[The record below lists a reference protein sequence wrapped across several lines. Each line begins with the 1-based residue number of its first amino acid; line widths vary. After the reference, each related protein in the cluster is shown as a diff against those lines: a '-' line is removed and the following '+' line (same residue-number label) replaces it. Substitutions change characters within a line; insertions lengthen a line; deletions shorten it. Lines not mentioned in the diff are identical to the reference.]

1 MLEAQFVGVSRAIV
15 ALLEEEGVTDVLING
30 IESLFV
36 EKRGVLEA
44 RSPLFK
50 SLDDLDALV
59 ERVLIP
65 LGKRKDARQPY
76 ADGVLSDG
84 SRFHII
90 FPPLAKSGPHLSIR
104 RFSQCGLFSVDDF
117 GDSKVA
123 ALLSRFVAERW
134 NVLIAGGTGS
144 GKTTLASTLLNLVSE
159 AERIVLV
166 EETREIHT
174 THPHVVSLEAR
185 TASVE
190 GYGEVT
196 LRTLIRNAL
205 RMRPSRV
212 ILGECRGEEA
222 MELLQAM
229 NLGHPGSFCTLHANG
244 ALDGLRRLEMLGLM
258 SGYRG
263 ELIGLR
269 QLISSALDAVVFM
282 ERQGGS
288 RKVTEIVQVC
298 GMEGSQIRFRPL
310 WESIEMT
317 AKPRLQLP

>member
-1 MLEAQFVGVSRAIV
+1 MSPLETQFVGVSRVIV
-15 ALLEEEGVTDVLING
+15 ALLEEEGVTDILING
-30 IESLFV
+30 TESLFV
-36 EKRGVLEA
+36 EKYGVLEA
-44 RSPLFK
+44 RPPLFK
-50 SLDDLDALV
+50 NLDDLDALV

-76 ADGVLSDG
+76 SDGVLSDG

-104 RFSQCGLFSVDDF
+104 RYSHRGVFSLNDF
-117 GDSKVA
+117 GDVGVA
-123 ALLSRFVAERW
+123 TLLSRFVSDRW

-144 GKTTLASTLLNLVSE
+144 GKTTLASTLLNLVSGT
-159 AERIVLV
+159 ERIVLV
-166 EETREIHT
+166 EETREIHS

-212 ILGECRGEEA
+212 ILGECRGDEA
-222 MELLQAM
+222 MDLLQAM
-229 NLGHPGSFCTLHANG
+229 NLGHPGSICTLHANS

-263 ELIGLR
+263 ELVGLR
-269 QLISSALDAVVFM
+269 QLISSALDVVVFM
-282 ERQGGS
+282 ERRGRLAKSDRNCSGMRDGGGANS
-288 RKVTEIVQVC
+288 LSAAVGI
-298 GMEGSQIRFRPL
+298 G
-310 WESIEMT
+310 
-317 AKPRLQLP
+317 